1 MLKYILK
8 ICEKIGF
15 LIKCFWNVILWIMDK
30 CILFYGFYNFIWSW
44 VLFDI
49 VKKIYC
55 VVLLDNLW
63 IWVLIFFVV

>member
-15 LIKCFWNVILWIMDK
+15 LVKCFWNVILWIMDK

-49 VKKIYC
+49 VKKN
-55 VVLLDNLW
+55 LLCC
-63 IWVLIFFVV
+63 IVR

>member
-15 LIKCFWNVILWIMDK
+15 LVKCFWNVILWIMDK